1 MDGVTPL
8 MSAANWGF
16 DLDEIY
22 KRAELLLMAGADKK
36 VTDNDG
42 ETAYDRI
49 KDDKRDESKKLK
61 DLLRP

>member
-1 MDGVTPL
+1 MTL
-8 MSAANWGF
+8 
-16 DLDEIY
+16 
-22 KRAELLLMAGADKK
+22 GADKK
-36 VTDNDG
+36 VEDNDG